1 MMLNQRA
8 PKALL
13 NNKGEKG
20 LHRVILTGE
29 KGQED
34 CSMSKD
40 SHSSDRGLAQVS
52 SMRRR

>member
-1 MMLNQRA
+1 MMLNQGA

-20 LHRVILTGE
+20 RHRVILTGE
-29 KGQED
+29 EGTGGLQHVQGQP
-34 CSMSKD
+34 
-40 SHSSDRGLAQVS
+40 HSDRGLAQVS